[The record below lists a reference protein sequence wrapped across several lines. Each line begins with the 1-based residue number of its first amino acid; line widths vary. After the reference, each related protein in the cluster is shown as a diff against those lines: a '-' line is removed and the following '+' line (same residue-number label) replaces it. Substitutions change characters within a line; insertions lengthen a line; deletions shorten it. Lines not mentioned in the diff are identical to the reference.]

1 MIVSNIKVNENK
13 LEEFVRVLLPEE
25 YDILKANSEK
35 NIYFE
40 IFETKSEAL
49 KREIKIKKMNRLRKE
64 KLVLNFDKSKFSTYM
79 EGDV

>member
-13 LEEFVRVLLPEE
+13 LEEFVRVLLSEE

-40 IFETKSEAL
+40 I
-49 KREIKIKKMNRLRKE
+49 IKIIKILK
-64 KLVLNFDKSKFSTYM
+64 
-79 EGDV
+79 

>member
-40 IFETKSEAL
+40 ICENFEKINILSQLIILL
-49 KREIKIKKMNRLRKE
+49 KI
-64 KLVLNFDKSKFSTYM
+64 F
-79 EGDV
+79 